1 MSGLM
6 LSRVSQPN
14 RQRPQRCAV
23 IFFRIILPYPLDFG
37 GVSSSSLK
45 KREDTMNG
53 DRSVPSSSIDPAG
66 GAASIGSE
74 KRKNQSSTSCAG
86 MPPASPD
93 TSVTMG
99 SSSSGSTAPTP
110 PPMQCLHE
118 PNITTNNT
126 QTAQKLSAGLP
137 IPKSVDE
144 YRTLLRRNAT
154 FVHLAEDVLSRLLLY
169 APSRLA
175 HADDDETLSGLSIG
189 SALLNAKSLYA
200 LLNLWQLTN
209 DVVLHGPGDGT
220 GMTVGTAQEAAAGFG
235 VASDSNQDAAKAAES
250 SLRRDWGEVSTLDS
264 EISLRSVLAKI
275 LPRCVADVTSAAD
288 PARLLLGLR
297 AVLSVVECIAPAME
311 VLSGIP
317 SRPRGAAGFVP
328 LHVQQQ
334 RRASAELSKM
344 TTLTRLE
351 RIKFTCRLCLLLTN
365 AVNAYRRICDDER
378 VDGQSV
384 MVAAVFRHGGM
395 LHPGERAVP
404 AAEEEERLRRVGYV
418 GRRTGRRT
426 HPGGT
431 PMNHQSASRMAGIG
445 GAGGR
450 GGVKDLANA
459 GAKTRLAAL
468 TAGELLHIYRP
479 LYWTASERDHAAHSL
494 HMHQLG
500 GLSHTRSS
508 SERLTMLKSWVV
520 GLAMDVM
527 SHRLT
532 MAATSGGRPTNIP
545 FRGHFDTS
553 SSVHMPPA
561 TAKELQRRK
570 MRWMLY
576 LLRCPVWDV
585 LTRPVAGGLA
595 DFIGRF
601 VPLLG
606 RPFASYVMDLLIY
619 WQRHHFML
627 EG

>member
-1 MSGLM
+1 M
-6 LSRVSQPN
+6 
-14 RQRPQRCAV
+14 
-23 IFFRIILPYPLDFG
+23 D
-37 GVSSSSLK
+37 
-45 KREDTMNG
+45 G
-53 DRSVPSSSIDPAG
+53 DHSVPSPSIDPAG
-66 GAASIGSE
+66 GAASIGSRT
-74 KRKNQSSTSCAG
+74 RKNKSSTSCAG
-86 MPPASPD
+86 MPPSSPDSD

-118 PNITTNNT
+118 PSVPLNNAA
-126 QTAQKLSAGLP
+126 QTAQKLSGGLP

-144 YRTLLRRNAT
+144 YRALLRRNAT
-154 FVHLAEDVLSRLLLY
+154 AVHLAEDVLSRLLLY

-175 HADDDETLSGLSIG
+175 HVDDDETAPSLSIG
-189 SALLNAKSLYA
+189 SALLNAESLYA

-220 GMTVGTAQEAAAGFG
+220 GMTVGTAQEASAGFG
-235 VASDSNQDAAKAAES
+235 LARDSNQDDAKVAES

-264 EISLRSVLAKI
+264 DVSFRSMLARI
-275 LPRCVADVTSAAD
+275 LPRCVQDVTSAAD
-288 PARLLLGLR
+288 PAKLLLGLR
-297 AVLSVVECIAPAME
+297 TILSVVECIAPAME

-317 SRPRGAAGFVP
+317 SRPRGALAGFVP

-334 RRASAELSKM
+334 RRSAAELSKM
-344 TTLTRLE
+344 NTLTRLE
-351 RIKFTCRLCLLLTN
+351 RIKFGCRLCLLLTN
-365 AVNAYRRICDDER
+365 AINAYRRIREDER

-384 MVAAVFRHGGM
+384 MCAAVFRHGGM

-431 PMNHQSASRMAGIG
+431 PINRQSATRSASISN
-445 GAGGR
+445 
-450 GGVKDLANA
+450 GVAMGLTNA

-500 GLSHTRSS
+500 GLSQTRSR

-532 MAATSGGRPTNIP
+532 LAATSGGRPTSIT
-545 FRGHFDTS
+545 FRGHVDTS
-553 SSVHMPPA
+553 SNVHMPPA
-561 TAKELQRRK
+561 TAEELQRRK

>member
-1 MSGLM
+1 MDGERS
-6 LSRVSQPN
+6 
-14 RQRPQRCAV
+14 
-23 IFFRIILPYPLDFG
+23 
-37 GVSSSSLK
+37 VSS
-45 KREDTMNG
+45 
-53 DRSVPSSSIDPAG
+53 PSIDPAG
-66 GAASIGSE
+66 GAASIGSA
-74 KRKNQSSTSCAG
+74 KRKSESSTTCAG
-86 MPPASPD
+86 MPSSPD
-93 TSVTMG
+93 TSVTTG

-110 PPMQCLHE
+110 PPMQCMHE
-118 PNITTNNT
+118 PNAPPNNAAGLP
-126 QTAQKLSAGLP
+126 QTAQKRPGGLL
-137 IPKSVDE
+137 IPKSIDD

-154 FVHLAEDVLSRLLLY
+154 AVHLAEDVLSRLLLY

-175 HADDDETLSGLSIG
+175 HVDDDDENSSGVSIG
-189 SALLNAKSLYA
+189 SALLNAESLYA

-220 GMTVGTAQEAAAGFG
+220 GMTVGTAQEASAGFT
-235 VASDSNQDAAKAAES
+235 SIPNQDTKDVES
-250 SLRRDWGEVSTLDS
+250 SLRRDWGEVSTLDRDVS
-264 EISLRSVLAKI
+264 IRSMLAKV
-275 LPRCVADVTSAAD
+275 LPQCVQDVTAD
-288 PARLLLGLR
+288 PTRLILGLR
-297 AVLSVVECIAPAME
+297 TVLSVVECVAPAME

-317 SRPRGAAGFVP
+317 SRPRGAVAASAGAP
-328 LHVQQQ
+328 PLLHVQQQ
-334 RRASAELSKM
+334 RRASAELAKM

-351 RIKFTCRLCLLLTN
+351 RIKFACRLCLLLTN
-365 AVNAYRRICDDER
+365 AVNAYRRIRDDER

-384 MVAAVFRHGGM
+384 LCASVFSHGGM

-404 AAEEEERLRRVGYV
+404 SELEEERLRRIGYV

-431 PMNHQSASRMAGIG
+431 PISQPSASRTASVVGVG
-445 GAGGR
+445 GN
-450 GGVKDLANA
+450 GGVMDLTNA

-500 GLSHTRSS
+500 GLKHNRPRN
-508 SERLTMLKSWVV
+508 ERLAMLKSWVV

-532 MAATSGGRPTNIP
+532 LAATSSGRPTNIP
-545 FRGHFDTS
+545 FRGHVDTS
-553 SSVHMPPA
+553 SNVRMPPA
-561 TAKELQRRK
+561 TTVELQRRK

-595 DFIGRF
+595 AFIARF

-606 RPFASYVMDLLIY
+606 RPFASYVMSLLVY

>member
-1 MSGLM
+1 M
-6 LSRVSQPN
+6 
-14 RQRPQRCAV
+14 
-23 IFFRIILPYPLDFG
+23 D
-37 GVSSSSLK
+37 
-45 KREDTMNG
+45 G
-53 DRSVPSSSIDPAG
+53 DHSVPSPSIDPAG
-66 GAASIGSE
+66 GAASIGSRT
-74 KRKNQSSTSCAG
+74 RKNKSSTSCAG
-86 MPPASPD
+86 MPPSSPDSD

-118 PNITTNNT
+118 PSVPLNNAA
-126 QTAQKLSAGLP
+126 QTAQKLSGGLP

-144 YRTLLRRNAT
+144 YRALLRRNAT
-154 FVHLAEDVLSRLLLY
+154 AVHLAEDVLSRLLLY

-175 HADDDETLSGLSIG
+175 HVDDDETAPSLSIG
-189 SALLNAKSLYA
+189 SALLNAESLYA

-220 GMTVGTAQEAAAGFG
+220 GMTVGTAQEASAGFG
-235 VASDSNQDAAKAAES
+235 LARDSNQDDAKVAES

-264 EISLRSVLAKI
+264 DVSFRSMLARI
-275 LPRCVADVTSAAD
+275 LPRCVQDVTSAAD
-288 PARLLLGLR
+288 PAKLLLGLR
-297 AVLSVVECIAPAME
+297 TILSVVECIAPAME

-317 SRPRGAAGFVP
+317 SRPRGALAGFVP

-334 RRASAELSKM
+334 RRSAAELSKM
-344 TTLTRLE
+344 NTLTRLE
-351 RIKFTCRLCLLLTN
+351 RIKFGCRLCLLLTN
-365 AVNAYRRICDDER
+365 AINAYRRIREDER

-384 MVAAVFRHGGM
+384 MCAAVFRHGGM

-431 PMNHQSASRMAGIG
+431 PINRQSATRSASISN
-445 GAGGR
+445 
-450 GGVKDLANA
+450 GVAMGLTNA

-532 MAATSGGRPTNIP
+532 LAATSGGRPTSIT
-545 FRGHFDTS
+545 FRGHVDTS
-553 SSVHMPPA
+553 SNVHMPPA
-561 TAKELQRRK
+561 TAEELQRRK

>member
-1 MSGLM
+1 
-6 LSRVSQPN
+6 
-14 RQRPQRCAV
+14 
-23 IFFRIILPYPLDFG
+23 
-37 GVSSSSLK
+37 
-45 KREDTMNG
+45 
-53 DRSVPSSSIDPAG
+53 
-66 GAASIGSE
+66 
-74 KRKNQSSTSCAG
+74 
-86 MPPASPD
+86 
-93 TSVTMG
+93 
-99 SSSSGSTAPTP
+99 
-110 PPMQCLHE
+110 MQCSMHE
-118 PNITTNNT
+118 PNVPPNNAAGLP
-126 QTAQKLSAGLP
+126 QTAQKMSGGLP
-137 IPKSVDE
+137 IPKSIDE
-144 YRTLLRRNAT
+144 YRALLRRNAT
-154 FVHLAEDVLSRLLLY
+154 AVHLAEDVLSRLLLY

-175 HADDDETLSGLSIG
+175 HVDDDDENASGFSIG
-189 SALLNAKSLYA
+189 SALLNAESLYA

-220 GMTVGTAQEAAAGFG
+220 GMTVGTAQEASAGFG
-235 VASDSNQDAAKAAES
+235 LAPDTNQDAAKAAGN

-264 EISLRSVLAKI
+264 SDASIRSVLAKV
-275 LPRCVADVTSAAD
+275 LPRCVTDVTSD
-288 PARLLLGLR
+288 PARLILGLR
-297 AVLSVVECIAPAME
+297 AVLSVVECVAPAME

-317 SRPRGAAGFVP
+317 SRPRGAASAGAGAP
-328 LHVQQQ
+328 PLLHVQQQ
-334 RRASAELSKM
+334 RRASAELAKM

-351 RIKFTCRLCLLLTN
+351 RIKFACRLCLLLTN
-365 AVNAYRRICDDER
+365 AVNAYRRIREDER

-384 MVAAVFRHGGM
+384 LCASVFSHGGM

-404 AAEEEERLRRVGYV
+404 SELEEERLRRIGYV

-426 HPGGT
+426 HPGGS
-431 PMNHQSASRMAGIG
+431 PMHQQSASRTAGVVGVG
-445 GAGGR
+445 GN
-450 GGVKDLANA
+450 GGVMDLTNA

-500 GLSHTRSS
+500 GLKYNRSRN
-508 SERLTMLKSWVV
+508 ERLAMLKSWVV

-532 MAATSGGRPTNIP
+532 LAATSNGRPTNIP
-545 FRGHFDTS
+545 FRGYVDTS
-553 SSVHMPPA
+553 SNVHIPPA
-561 TAKELQRRK
+561 TAVELQRRK

-595 DFIGRF
+595 AFIARF

-606 RPFASYVMDLLIY
+606 RPFASYVMSLLVY
-619 WQRHHFML
+619 WQRHPFML